1 MDKLIKI
8 KNNIE
13 KYIYLKED
21 MPKTLKI
28 IFSTTE
34 YTSYSISC
42 LIIIYSIIVS
52 LIDIYKFIKSKQSKV
67 ILLYQIRQVTGQLLS
82 IALTLILGGLV
93 VRLLYITNLKTLFM
107 IVITILIKEF
117 ILSNIDKESSL
128 VSQKIDQ
135 YYK

>member
-21 MPKTLKI
+21 MPTTLRL
-28 IFSTTE
+28 IFSVTE
-34 YTSYSISC
+34 YSAYSISSF
-42 LIIIYSIIVS
+42 IILYSVVVS
-52 LIDIYKFIKSKQSKV
+52 VVDTFKFIQSKQSKV
-67 ILLYQIRQVTGQLLS
+67 ILLYKIRQITGQLLN

-93 VRLLYITNLKTLFM
+93 IRLLHITNLKTLFM
-107 IVITILIKEF
+107 ILITIGLKELI
-117 ILSNIDKESSL
+117 ISNIDKESSL